1 MTDFGISKM
10 IIEEENEVFNINQSE
25 SLKGSV
31 YYLPPEILNNSEY
44 MTKSI
49 DYW

>member
-10 IIEEENEVFNINQSE
+10 IIEEENEEFKIYQSE

-31 YYLPPEILNNSEY
+31 YYLPPEILNN
-44 MTKSI
+44 
-49 DYW
+49 